1 MKVYGGLSRMNELK
15 ERIGLDRMV
24 VTNFIIVKLDYR
36 KLESHVNVEVEK
48 KEEGYRYCLS
58 DGKGFSKLKIEDYRR
73 FGVLSAGTSRNKYGM
88 HLYSRM
94 EVTIGEKH
102 TGNLQNLTVMEYKTR
117 IREIFSY
124 LHTEYGVETRWEEV
138 TISLLEIN
146 CTFSINA
153 EFYRYHRVLRLMM
166 YNLPAYYKKITE
178 VRNRNHE
185 ENRLESE
192 TYYRGNDSLQI
203 KLYDKRKQLQETY
216 HYEYGENLLRIEF
229 VLKRAQKVREV
240 FKSNRLK
247 DLTDDKIYSF
257 FWRQFKK
264 LFIKRYISWKK
275 QNESVLKKMILKHK
289 LEYGNQWAGSLLNYC
304 RNQEQQTGIP
314 VLLSIEDL
322 FYILKPMD
330 QYGHFSRTKQSLLR
344 KCEGQDVYLQN
355 DSQKIREIFSK
366 IGTICLVNKKE
377 QLQSDYFD
385 PDTGEILKDVFS
397 TVENP
402 FEKRAQEKSL
412 QNNNR

>member
-1 MKVYGGLSRMNELK
+1 MNELK

-48 KEEGYRYCLS
+48 KEEGCRYCLS

-94 EVTIGEKH
+94 EVTIGEKP
-102 TGNLQNLTVMEYKTR
+102 TGNLQNMTVMEYKTR
-117 IREIFSY
+117 IREIFGY
-124 LHTEYGVETRWEEV
+124 LHTEYGVETRWDEV

-153 EFYRYHRVLRLMM
+153 EFYRYHRVFRLMM

-178 VRNRNHE
+178 VRNRNQE

-257 FWRQFKK
+257 FWRQFEK
-264 LFIKRYISWKK
+264 LFIKRYISWKR

-322 FYILKPMD
+322 FHILKPMD

-344 KCEGQDVYLQN
+344 KCGEQDVYLQN

-366 IGTICLVNKKE
+366 IETICLANKKE
-377 QLQSDYFD
+377 QLQNDCFD
-385 PDTGEILKDVFS
+385 PDTGEILEDVFA
-397 TVENP
+397 TIENL
-402 FEKRAQEKSL
+402 FEKKAQEKSL